1 MPTQFLTYEQ
11 QIDKLV
17 NEKNLVVNDREAAMS
32 ALRDIG
38 YFALINGYKWPLRN
52 PMTRKYEDGTRFED
66 ILALYH
72 FDDDMR
78 VLLSGCFWRV
88 ERKLRN
94 AVAHSFCERFG
105 TGQGA
110 YLDAANYS
118 AARSARRDVRRLLG
132 ILEYHANDNMQHEYL
147 VHQRTRHGNVPLW
160 ATLNAMTFGQVSKM
174 YELLHPGVKAA
185 VAKQFANVN
194 ERQLANVLKVLVL
207 FRNVCVHNERL
218 FSHKVHSDIFD
229 TPLHA
234 KLGIPKA
241 GNEYVQG
248 KHDLFAVVIALRY
261 LLPSP
266 EFLAFKRG
274 LSRLIDGFVARNAII
289 DEARLLD
296 LMGFPANWKSMTRY
310 KLR

>member
-1 MPTQFLTYEQ
+1 MPALLLTYEQ

-17 NEKNLVVNDREAAMS
+17 NEKNLVVNDRAAAMS

-38 YFALINGYKWPLRN
+38 YFALINRYKWPLRN

-72 FDDDMR
+72 FDDDLR
-78 VLLSGCFWRV
+78 ALLSGCLWRV

-105 TGQGA
+105 TDQAA

-118 AARSARRDVRRLLG
+118 TARSACSDIRRLLG
-132 ILEYHANDNMQHEYL
+132 ILRFHANDNMQHEYL

-174 YELLHPGVKAA
+174 YEILHPGVKAA
-185 VAKQFANVN
+185 VAKQFSNVN

-234 KLGIPKA
+234 VDVRRFKKLNYHSRFVRKRDYCILLAINPNLACAQSAIRHRNIGFKQQVLLA
-241 GNEYVQG
+241 GC
-248 KHDLFAVVIALRY
+248 
-261 LLPSP
+261 
-266 EFLAFKRG
+266 
-274 LSRLIDGFVARNAII
+274 
-289 DEARLLD
+289 LD
-296 LMGFPANWKSMTRY
+296 ICLCIFNISHSSTSKW
-310 KLR
+310 

>member
-1 MPTQFLTYEQ
+1 MPSL
-11 QIDKLV
+11 
-17 NEKNLVVNDREAAMS
+17 N
-32 ALRDIG
+32 
-38 YFALINGYKWPLRN
+38 
-52 PMTRKYEDGTRFED
+52 
-66 ILALYH
+66 
-72 FDDDMR
+72 
-78 VLLSGCFWRV
+78 
-88 ERKLRN
+88 
-94 AVAHSFCERFG
+94 SFCERFG
-105 TGQGA
+105 TDQAA

-118 AARSARRDVRRLLG
+118 TARSACSDIRRLLG
-132 ILEYHANDNMQHEYL
+132 ILRFHANDNMQHEYL

-248 KHDLFAVVIALRY
+248 KRDLFAVVIALRY
-261 LLPSP
+261 LLPP
-266 EFLAFKRG
+266 TEFLAFKRE
-274 LSRLIDGFVARNAII
+274 LSRLIDGFEARNAKI

-296 LMGFPANWKSMTRY
+296 LMGFPFNWKSMARY
-310 KLR
+310 KL